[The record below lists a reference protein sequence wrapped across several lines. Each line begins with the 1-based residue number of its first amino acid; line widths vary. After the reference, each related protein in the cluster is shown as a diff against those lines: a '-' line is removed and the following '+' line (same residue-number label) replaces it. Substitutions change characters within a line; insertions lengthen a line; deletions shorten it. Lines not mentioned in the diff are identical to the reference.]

1 VCGIFLVMLF
11 KEQNLTLNKFKIL
24 KLFKLN
30 QKTTKNDLKHPLNS
44 VQLIKKKN
52 IYKIAIGFFYNYVI
66 IA

>member
-1 VCGIFLVMLF
+1 MLF

-52 IYKIAIGFFYNYVI
+52 IYKIAIGFFTI
-66 IA
+66 M